1 MLSSRTLLRDL
12 IALPSVNPQ
21 FAPAASPYAGE
32 ARVAD
37 FLLATAARAGLE
49 VTSQEVQPGRSNF
62 LARLTPAGKVKR
74 RILLAPHLDTV
85 GGDPIEG
92 SLFTPVEKNG
102 RLHGRGACDT
112 KGSVA
117 AMMTALLTLAE
128 AADRPQHTEI
138 TFVGFVDEENA
149 QLGSRAFAATRP
161 VADLAIVGEPT
172 NGRAITA
179 HKGDVWLELETR
191 GRQAHGATPHL
202 GINAVH
208 TMAHV
213 VDLLET
219 TYARSLRRR
228 RHPLLGTATINVGT
242 IAGGTQP
249 NVVPSRCA
257 INIDRRTL
265 PGETDAS
272 VRRELRELFQ
282 KHGLKVAFDSLR
294 KLPCLA
300 METDIRRP
308 VVREFLAGLRQTQ
321 PLGVHYFCD
330 AAVLAAAGIPSLVF
344 GPGDIRQ
351 AHTADEWIS
360 CRELDRATAY
370 LVKFLRSQP

>member
-21 FAPAASPYAGE
+21 FAPAGSLFTGE

-37 FLLATAARAGLE
+37 FLLATAARAGLA
-49 VTSQEVQPGRSNF
+49 VCYQEVQPGRSN
-62 LARLTPAGKVKR
+62 LLVRLTPAGSVQR

-85 GGDPIEG
+85 GGDPLD
-92 SLFTPVEKNG
+92 SALFTPVEKNG

-117 AMMTALLTLAE
+117 AMMTALLTLA
-128 AADRPQHTEI
+128 DGSTRPQHTEI
-138 TFVGFVDEENA
+138 TLVGFVDEENA
-149 QLGSRAFAATRP
+149 QLGSRAFAAERP

-179 HKGDVWLELETR
+179 HKGDVWLELATR

-202 GINAVH
+202 GVNAVH
-208 TMAHV
+208 AMAHV

-219 TYARSLRRR
+219 TYARALRRR
-228 RHPLLGTATINVGT
+228 RHRLLGTPTINVGT
-242 IAGGTQP
+242 ITGGTQP
-249 NVVPSRCA
+249 NVVPSRCT
-257 INIDRRTL
+257 ISIDRRTL
-265 PGETDAS
+265 PGETDTS

-282 KHGLKVAFDSLR
+282 KHGLKVSFDSLR

-308 VVREFLAGLRQTQ
+308 VVREFLAGLKQTA

-330 AAVLAAAGIPSLVF
+330 AAVLSAAGIPSLVY
-344 GPGDIRQ
+344 GPGDIQQ

-360 CRELDRATAY
+360 WRELDRATAY